1 MRILLINQTFH
12 PDNLATSQQVSDL
25 ALFLKKKGH
34 FVSVLTAQ
42 RGYEERQKKF
52 PKEEMWQGIR
62 ITRVSS
68 TGFGK
73 GRFRYRIIDSLT
85 FFLALMGRLIFY
97 PRQDIVISFT
107 SPPLVGV
114 LGSLFCLFR
123 GGRSVQW
130 LMDINPGSAFAVGLL
145 KRDSLL
151 GRFLNGVFEFTLKRA
166 DLIVVLDRWMRQNTV
181 SHGADPRKVVI
192 VPPWAVFKKDTENL
206 SAEIH
211 AFKRQHGLEGKFV
224 VLYSGNH
231 SVVHPLDTLLEAAK
245 ILKDEKEIV
254 FLFIGAGLRTKD
266 VADFKKKH
274 ALSNIVQ
281 LPLQPRAKVKASFG
295 SADLHAVVMGEKM
308 SGLVHTSKIYSVL
321 ASGKPFVFIGPK
333 ESHVSDLIAETGL
346 GQALVHGEARAV
358 VEAIGKTQSLTNE
371 QKIEAYEKSLI
382 WVKQFEP
389 ETLLER
395 VHRRVIL
402 DVSFPHELNS
412 YSKKESLLLSPDYH
426 WERTDSLG
434 ESTA

>member
-12 PDNLATSQQVSDL
+12 PDNLATSQQLSDL

-34 FVSVLTAQ
+34 FVSVLAAQ
-42 RGYEERQKKF
+42 RGYEERKKKF
-52 PKEEMWQGIR
+52 PKEEVWQGIH
-62 ITRVSS
+62 ISRVAS

-73 GRFRYRIIDSLT
+73 RRFRYRIVDSLT
-85 FFLALMGRLIFY
+85 FFLALLGKLIVY
-97 PRQDIVISFT
+97 PRQDIVMSFT
-107 SPPLVGV
+107 SPPLVGF
-114 LGSLFCLFR
+114 LGTLFCLLK

-145 KRDSLL
+145 KKESLL
-151 GRFLNGVFEFTLKRA
+151 GRTLNSIFEFTLKKA
-166 DLIVVLDRWMRQNTV
+166 DLVVVLDRWMRRNTV
-181 SHGADPRKVVI
+181 SHGADSRKVVI

-211 AFKRQHGLEGKFV
+211 AFKRQHGLEEKFV

-231 SVVHPLDTLLEAAK
+231 SVVHPLDTLLAAAK
-245 ILKDEKEIV
+245 LLRDEKEIV

-266 VADFKKKH
+266 VADFKKEH
-274 ALSNIVQ
+274 GLSNIVQ

-333 ESHVSDLIAETGL
+333 ESHVTDLIEETGL
-346 GQALVHGEARAV
+346 GQALVHGEAQAV
-358 VEAIGKTQSLTNE
+358 VNAIRKTQKLTQDE
-371 QKIEAYEKSLI
+371 KQEAHEKSLI
-382 WVKQFEP
+382 WVKQYEP
-389 ETLLER
+389 ESLLER

-402 DVSFPHELNS
+402 DVSSPHEPNS
-412 YSKKESLLLSPDYH
+412 YSKKGPLLLNPEYH
-426 WERTDSLG
+426 WERIDNLG